1 MPRVTPLDAQHWEP
15 TKTIIPCSLPST
27 PDPPKPKRKKIKP
40 LVQG

>member
-1 MPRVTPLDAQHWEP
+1 MPQVTPLDTHWEP
-15 TKTIIPCSLPST
+15 TKTKIPCSLPSP